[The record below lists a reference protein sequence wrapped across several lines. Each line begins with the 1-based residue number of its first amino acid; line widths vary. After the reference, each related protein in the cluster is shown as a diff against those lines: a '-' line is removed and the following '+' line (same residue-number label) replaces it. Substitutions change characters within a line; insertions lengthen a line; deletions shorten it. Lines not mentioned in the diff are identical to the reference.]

1 MGKRRLLGRVGLVG
15 GAAVAIALMA
25 PAVGLAAKAKPAE
38 VQVGDFNRSP
48 EIEFNMF
55 LPGNITVAQ
64 NSSVKFTVLGFHT
77 VTFPAR
83 GKKVPPLILASSTL
97 NPVTNSPAGT
107 PYWWSG
113 VTPALGLNPALPGPT
128 GGTKVTGAKM
138 VSSGFL
144 PDNKP
149 VFTVSFPKTGTFK
162 VQCLVHPNMKG
173 TVTVVA
179 KGSPKIT
186 TAAKAKAN
194 AKSEKNA
201 QRAKVNTAITKAKA
215 TQGNTVIISPGN
227 KQAQAFAFY
236 PTAKTVAVGTPV
248 TFKMSGGNEV
258 HTVSFGPA
266 AFLTAVS
273 KKTFQASGLALDPE
287 GAYPSNPP
295 AAGPPAVTPT
305 SNGNGFVNSGILT
318 DPGFPGPNPHSFTFT
333 FSQPG
338 VYAYQCLVHPE
349 MRGTITVS

>member
-1 MGKRRLLGRVGLVG
+1 MGARRLLGQAGFGG
-15 GAAVAIALMA
+15 GAAMAIALMA
-25 PAVGLAAKAKPAE
+25 PAMGLGAVKPAA

-48 EIEFNMF
+48 EIEFNAF
-55 LPGNITVAQ
+55 FPRHITVAQ
-64 NSSVKFTVLGFHT
+64 NSSIKFTVFGFHT
-77 VTFPAR
+77 VTFPAK
-83 GKKVPPLILASSTL
+83 GKKAPPFIVPSAP

-113 VTPALGLNPALPGPT
+113 VTPQLGLNPAVPAPS
-128 GGTKVTGAKM
+128 GGTKVTGAKL

-144 PDNKP
+144 PDKKP

-179 KGSPKIT
+179 KGSPRIT
-186 TAAKAKAN
+186 TAAKAKAG
-194 AKSEKNA
+194 AKREKKA
-201 QRAKVNTAITKAKA
+201 QRARVNRAIAKARA

-236 PTAKTVAVGTPV
+236 PAAKTVSAGSQV

-266 AFLTAVS
+266 AFLTAVA
-273 KKTFQASGLALDPE
+273 KKTFEGTGLALDAE
-287 GAYPSNPP
+287 GAYPSDPP

-305 SNGNGFVNSGILT
+305 ANGNGYVNSGILT
-318 DPGFPGPNPHSFTFT
+318 DPGFPGANPHRFTFT
-333 FSQPG
+333 FPQPG

-349 MRGTITVS
+349 MRGTITVN